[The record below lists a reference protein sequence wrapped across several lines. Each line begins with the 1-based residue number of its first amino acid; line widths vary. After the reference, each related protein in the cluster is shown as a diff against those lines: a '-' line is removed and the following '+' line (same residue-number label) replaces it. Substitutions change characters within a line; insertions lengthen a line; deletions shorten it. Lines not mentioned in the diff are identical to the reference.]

1 MDFSIAKAG
10 FDGLPSAGAVG
21 GQVDAV
27 HGVSADQL
35 ETIDVGVRASG
46 DVLQLYGLDSVLR
59 QDQFSRG

>member
-10 FDGLPSAGAVG
+10 FDGLPSAGAVR

-27 HGVSADQL
+27 HGVSTDQL
-35 ETIDVGVRASG
+35 ETINVWVRSSS
-46 DVLQLYGLDSVLR
+46 DVLELYGLDSVLR